1 MHIEEKNTYSTAKII
16 GLILGPLSFA
26 AIMFFMDLDPEPKA
40 VLASTAWIS
49 IWWITEALPIP
60 ATSLLPLILLP
71 ISGGLDSGKAAS
83 AYGNPI
89 VFMYMG
95 GFIIAIAIEKWNLH
109 KRIALTILSV
119 IGTSSNRII
128 LGVMLATSLLSM
140 WINNT
145 ATALMMFP
153 IALALTKQIKADGV
167 LDNRSFDSF
176 SKSIMLSVAYSA
188 TIGGLATLVGSIPN
202 AAFAAISAEM
212 LGRTIT
218 FSDWLIFALPLTVI
232 LLILTYFYITRVQ
245 FPVKVSI
252 GDNQPYIK
260 KELQELG
267 PVSYEEKMVAGV
279 FFLTGLLWVFG
290 GLLPES
296 INDSMIGIFGALLL
310 FFIPAKNKKERML
323 EWEDASKLPW
333 GLLLL
338 FGGGLSLAAA
348 FTDSKLTNWIGAQ
361 LESLIGFPYFFI
373 VLTLSAIILFL
384 TEIMS
389 NTAVSNMVIP
399 ITVGMA
405 YGIGIEPYGL
415 MAAAALA
422 SSCAFMLPISTAP
435 NAIVF
440 GSDYIKIND
449 MVKSG
454 FWLNIISLFIIV
466 LAVYYWLPRIF

>member
-232 LLILTYFYITRVQ
+232 LLILAYLYITRVQ

-290 GLLPES
+290 GLLPWS

-310 FFIPAKNKKERML
+310 FFIPAKNKKERLL
-323 EWEDASKLPW
+323 EWDDASKLPW

-361 LESLIGFPYFFI
+361 LESLIGFP
-373 VLTLSAIILFL
+373 
-384 TEIMS
+384 
-389 NTAVSNMVIP
+389 
-399 ITVGMA
+399 
-405 YGIGIEPYGL
+405 
-415 MAAAALA
+415 
-422 SSCAFMLPISTAP
+422 
-435 NAIVF
+435 
-440 GSDYIKIND
+440 
-449 MVKSG
+449 
-454 FWLNIISLFIIV
+454 
-466 LAVYYWLPRIF
+466 